1 MNIIPHTPPQVK
13 KYQEERTLDD
23 REILKTELMKL
34 LDDIPLERL
43 KALYIKALVASSA
56 KVVNPDCRQGT
67 EPREEIIA
75 WIVEQLRKLP
85 LGYLYQV
92 RGFVRGFYESEE
104 VKA

>member
-1 MNIIPHTPPQVK
+1 M
-13 KYQEERTLDD
+13 DD

-85 LGYLYQV
+85 LTTWAASSSTIQCLGLS
-92 RGFVRGFYESEE
+92 GSFI
-104 VKA
+104 

>member
-1 MNIIPHTPPQVK
+1 M
-13 KYQEERTLDD
+13 DD
-23 REILKTELMKL
+23 REILKKELMKL

-104 VKA
+104 MKAWAPGTSLLE

>member
-1 MNIIPHTPPQVK
+1 M
-13 KYQEERTLDD
+13 DD

-67 EPREEIIA
+67 EPRRRNYCVDCGAIA
-75 WIVEQLRKLP
+75 EVAIGVP
-85 LGYLYQV
+85 LSGTRLL
-92 RGFVRGFYESEE
+92 
-104 VKA
+104 

>member
-1 MNIIPHTPPQVK
+1 M
-13 KYQEERTLDD
+13 DD

-85 LGYLYQV
+85 LLAYCIDFKGLPTGTGCATLLTQIV
-92 RGFVRGFYESEE
+92 PVPPAGW
-104 VKA
+104 

>member
-1 MNIIPHTPPQVK
+1 M
-13 KYQEERTLDD
+13 DD
-23 REILKTELMKL
+23 REILKTELTKL

>member
-1 MNIIPHTPPQVK
+1 M
-13 KYQEERTLDD
+13 DD

-104 VKA
+104 VNCLLYTSDAADD

>member
-1 MNIIPHTPPQVK
+1 MEEKRLTP
-13 KYQEERTLDD
+13 
-23 REILKTELMKL
+23 
-34 LDDIPLERL
+34 
-43 KALYIKALVASSA
+43 IKAIRA
-56 KVVNPDCRQGT
+56 KCLDCCCGNSNEVNPDCRQGT

-104 VKA
+104 MKA

>member
-1 MNIIPHTPPQVK
+1 M
-13 KYQEERTLDD
+13 DD

-67 EPREEIIA
+67 EPRAEIIA

-104 VKA
+104 EKARPPGTSLLE

>member
-1 MNIIPHTPPQVK
+1 M
-13 KYQEERTLDD
+13 DD

-67 EPREEIIA
+67 EPREEI
-75 WIVEQLRKLP
+75 
-85 LGYLYQV
+85 
-92 RGFVRGFYESEE
+92 
-104 VKA
+104 

>member
-1 MNIIPHTPPQVK
+1 M
-13 KYQEERTLDD
+13 DD

-85 LGYLYQV
+85 LQSV
-92 RGFVRGFYESEE
+92 RVHSSVCHIRTISMSE
-104 VKA
+104 

>member
-1 MNIIPHTPPQVK
+1 M
-13 KYQEERTLDD
+13 DD

-85 LGYLYQV
+85 LHHQTQWPSQRPSVILL
-92 RGFVRGFYESEE
+92 RRLHRWMTM
-104 VKA
+104 